1 MYLITLTFLFYFN
14 STVTCIIFIKLVL
27 LQEWSARLDIERS
40 KAIKCPSI
48 HYQLAGTK
56 KIQQEL
62 AREGAVER
70 FVSDEKEAAKI
81 RSVFAGQYSLDLVS
95 KGRYITMYIRKKML
109 VSKGRW
115 IVLLSMVTV
124 HRKHITCKNRK
135 TSNSK
140 KYILHLKEKKLIR
153 ILIMCVQGRQ
163 LTILNYFWKW
173 RTVQL
178 ICA

>member
-95 KGRYITMYIRKKML
+95 KGR
-109 VSKGRW
+109 
-115 IVLLSMVTV
+115 
-124 HRKHITCKNRK
+124 
-135 TSNSK
+135 
-140 KYILHLKEKKLIR
+140 
-153 ILIMCVQGRQ
+153 
-163 LTILNYFWKW
+163 
-173 RTVQL
+173 
-178 ICA
+178 

>member
-109 VSKGRW
+109 VS
-115 IVLLSMVTV
+115 
-124 HRKHITCKNRK
+124 
-135 TSNSK
+135 
-140 KYILHLKEKKLIR
+140 
-153 ILIMCVQGRQ
+153 
-163 LTILNYFWKW
+163 
-173 RTVQL
+173 
-178 ICA
+178 